1 MRKLVI
7 KSLLE
12 VNGRDPGGP
21 GLPLQPPQPSL
32 SFPTGRAWQS
42 WRTRCSRTPW
52 CCGKYLLL
60 VPVPFL
66 PLPVTLPHPCRRDA
80 GGMREAAAHHQSIWS
95 SQPQAPH
102 PHLRPLPPAAC
113 LPHHPEFFFAVSPQG
128 PAGKDGEAG
137 AQGPP
142 GPAVSVPDREIWGG
156 GTVEQERE
164 TLPPSS
170 PGPSHDP
177 SSLCD
182 RAPLVR
188 EVNKVL
194 LAPQDSR

>member
-42 WRTRCSRTPW
+42 WRTRCSRTPR

-66 PLPVTLPHPCRRDA
+66 PLPMTLPHPCRRDA
-80 GGMREAAAHHQSIWS
+80 GGMQEAAAHHQSIWS
-95 SQPQAPH
+95 SQPQAPPTPTCALFLQLPACLTTLNSSLLS
-102 PHLRPLPPAAC
+102 PHRALLAKMEKLELRDPPA
-113 LPHHPEFFFAVSPQG
+113 
-128 PAGKDGEAG
+128 
-137 AQGPP
+137 
-142 GPAVSVPDREIWGG
+142 
-156 GTVEQERE
+156 
-164 TLPPSS
+164 
-170 PGPSHDP
+170 
-177 SSLCD
+177 
-182 RAPLVR
+182 
-188 EVNKVL
+188 L
-194 LAPQDSR
+194 L